1 MTFRVL
7 MVPVL
12 VDHLTC
18 KRWFHL
24 LAPQMQRLVVNQV
37 LKKGGKKAAT
47 RKTALR
53 VFDDCGLQVKKDV
66 FFLPF
71 LFSHHS

>member
-12 VDHLTC
+12 VDHLPC
-18 KRWFHL
+18 KRWFRL

-37 LKKGGKKAAT
+37 LKKRGKKAAT
-47 RKTALR
+47 RKPALL
-53 VFDDCGLQVKKDV
+53 VFDNCGLQVKNDV